1 MQLLLQ
7 GLVVLWFHTSSSGIF
22 YLALLLVTLGKAG
35 RSPTL
40 KAFLSDQF
48 EPNQDFEMAE
58 ARSQFW
64 WRAAWFI
71 GAIIPTIIS
80 TGLSSKKIIMILA
93 IITVAAYLFFLLG
106 ISFYNK
112 EPPRSNITLQMNNW
126 MSLLKLIPL
135 WMIFLIY
142 SVVEAA
148 GTTFFIEQSDNLE
161 DHIGNGFKIPLSFFF
176 VLKSITS
183 VIISYLVDFLTS
195 IWWNE
200 VNQQQRARIVR
211 IAIGMLVSFLCCIT
225 AWQVEVHRLKLIKE
239 IIIFSDYQDRRISM
253 SILWLTPQ
261 FVLLGLMDGLVE
273 EGLQGFFYDHVPESM
288 KIYELPFN
296 KCVMG
301 IGKFFSI
308 ITFFI
313 FFSRW
318 FGNASNTSHLDRY
331 FLVLAIISL
340 AAAAF
345 FSIAVH
351 SFDWKIAQD
360 EDMVDSIMEEG
371 LAQGIPSSSASL
383 GTGNES
389 ALRMVSH
396 IDEPPIEQE
405 ILHPQ
410 PQSVPEHLTQQSST
424 QTTSEL
430 ANFFSSDSQADS
442 MATRNWKNV
451 RKSLRTL
458 RFRSLSGGSRPSH
471 D

>member
-301 IGKFFSI
+301 I
-308 ITFFI
+308 
-313 FFSRW
+313 
-318 FGNASNTSHLDRY
+318 
-331 FLVLAIISL
+331 AIISL